1 MMNIEK
7 QVLQAVA
14 DALENN
20 DYYAEFYSG
29 TLFLKTNE
37 DEARKVFHRLCK
49 LCGLGHIIVSK
60 VTEGEY
66 AYDIV

>member
-1 MMNIEK
+1 MVDFEK

-14 DALENN
+14 DTLEKN
-20 DYYAEFYSG
+20 DYSAEFFSG

>member
-1 MMNIEK
+1 MNIEK

-37 DEARKVFHRLCK
+37 DAARKVFHRLCK